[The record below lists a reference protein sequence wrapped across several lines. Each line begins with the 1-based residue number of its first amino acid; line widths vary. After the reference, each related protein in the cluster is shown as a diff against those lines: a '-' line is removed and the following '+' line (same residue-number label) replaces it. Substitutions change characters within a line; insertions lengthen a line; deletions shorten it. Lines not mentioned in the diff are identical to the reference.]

1 MTKLTFQGVKEGFRK
16 VGPKYMLA
24 ALMPLALLPLPVV
37 TENTK
42 PVPVVTQTAWKTE
55 LVLADKTPSLLVAQA
70 KAANIVVGQSR
81 YDEQVAQAKVAASA
95 KAKANALAL
104 QKKQQAALAAQK
116 VAQVAVATTPTAPAV
131 STDAPY
137 DQKVALAKAAAAAYG
152 ISPSVLMA
160 VWQVESGM
168 TWYTPRAN
176 PSGATGPFQ
185 FMPGTWRG
193 YAVDGNGDGVKD
205 IRDARDAAYAAAK
218 LLAANGASHGDYT
231 SALFGYNHA
240 MWYVNKVMS
249 LAKTYGF

>member
-16 VGPKYMLA
+16 IGPKYMLA

-55 LVLADKTPSLLVAQA
+55 LVLADKTPSLLVTQA
-70 KAANIVVGQSR
+70 KTANILVGQSR
-81 YDEQVAQAKVAASA
+81 NDEQVAQAKIAAEA
-95 KAKANALAL
+95 KARADALAL
-104 QKKQQAALAAQK
+104 QKKQQAALVAQQAAQ
-116 VAQVAVATTPTAPAV
+116 ATVTTTAPNV
-131 STDAPY
+131 VTDVPY
-137 DQKVALAKAAAAAYG
+137 DQKVALVKSAAAAYG

-160 VWQVESGM
+160 VWQVETGM

-218 LLAANGASHGDYT
+218 LLAANGADHGDYT

-240 MWYVNKVMS
+240 MWYVTKVMS